1 MTLLFYVICWP
12 ALWRGPFL
20 LTWHLPVIVW
30 LSSQRWQWRRWWGS
44 LCICRRRRKRRNVQ
58 VIKRTRKRDYVFLR
72 GDTLM
77 SLRPVHPIRLLLLF
91 LCSFF
96 LFPLAFSTRAFAA
109 ADPISVTS
117 ESDVIQ
123 FPSSIDFTMT
133 AKDTASPIVQ
143 ATIYI
148 IYKEPPYSF
157 AKEHSITLITP
168 ARSVTVHWHE
178 DTSGDNF
185 DTPATPVEYKWM
197 L

>member
-1 MTLLFYVICWP
+1 MYN
-12 ALWRGPFL
+12 
-20 LTWHLPVIVW
+20 
-30 LSSQRWQWRRWWGS
+30 
-44 LCICRRRRKRRNVQ
+44 RKNVQ
-58 VIKRTRKRDYVFLR
+58 VIKRTRKQDYVFLR

-133 AKDTASPIVQ
+133 AKDTLALLFRPQFILTKKSRH
-143 ATIYI
+143 T
-148 IYKEPPYSF
+148 
-157 AKEHSITLITP
+157 
-168 ARSVTVHWHE
+168 RSRRNTR
-178 DTSGDNF
+178 
-185 DTPATPVEYKWM
+185 
-197 L
+197 